1 MVCTCFSGYKFNR
14 QKHLLASSQQQQQQE
29 DENEQ
34 QQNAQN
40 HQGQNQ
46 QQQHL
51 SGSVQACEDI
61 DECQDNNG
69 DCEQVEPN

>member
-1 MVCTCFSGYKFNR
+1 MHFCNYTFFLILEHC
-14 QKHLLASSQQQQQQE
+14 A
-29 DENEQ
+29 
-34 QQNAQN
+34 
-40 HQGQNQ
+40 QGQNQ
-46 QQQHL
+46 QQPQ